1 MVSNLRVTPG
11 MVVAQSIRAAQAH
24 GTRLSLYQS
33 QTSSGLK
40 LTKPSDDP
48 VGTRAIM
55 GVRSSL
61 ARMDTELS
69 NITTTRQRLEVSN
82 TSLLDA
88 QQILVKV
95 KDLAL
100 QARQS
105 VEPTERQAIV
115 DELNG
120 LRQQLIGIAN
130 TKYNGEYL
138 FGGAANN
145 VQPFT
150 VDDFGNVTYVGS
162 DVRGSSDIRP
172 NTRIDVL
179 YSGADV
185 FQPQSRQTSQFVGS
199 TGAQP
204 GQGIDSASGYGQ
216 LQVIHTLTTYAP
228 GSGIAAGASSAVG
241 DTIIGPAG
249 AHSLAIDDG
258 AKTISLNGG
267 PVVSYTGTETDLKV
281 TGPSGEV
288 VYVNVTGV
296 TPGFAGSASITADGA
311 LSTDG
316 GATQQAITFSANQ
329 QVQNSVTGDVTNV
342 DTSAVRRAGTESI
355 DYAGTADVFQVIAE
369 LETDLKDEA
378 HIGTADWQNAM
389 TNHMT
394 DIERMQNNVLN
405 VVGEQSVSLESL
417 DSLETRINNMQVD
430 QQKMASDIEGA
441 DMADAVL
448 HMQQE
453 QTMLQYTL
461 AATARMFDI
470 SLVNYL

>member
-24 GTRLSLYQS
+24 GARLSTYQS

-69 NITTTRQRLEVSN
+69 NITTTRQRLGVAN

-105 VEPTERQAIV
+105 VEPSEREAIA
-115 DELNG
+115 DELDG
-120 LRQQLIGIAN
+120 LRNQLIGIAN

-138 FGGAANN
+138 FGGAANTT
-145 VQPFT
+145 QPFA
-150 VDDFGNVTYVGS
+150 VDDNGNVTYVGS
-162 DVRGSSDIRP
+162 DVRGSTDIRP
-172 NTRIDVL
+172 TTRIDVL

-199 TGAQP
+199 TGAKP
-204 GQGIDSASGYGQ
+204 GTGTDSATGYGQ

-228 GSGIAAGASSAVG
+228 GSGIAAGASSATG

-267 PVVSYTGTETDLKV
+267 PAVTYTGAETDLKI

-288 VYVNVTGV
+288 VYVDVTGV
-296 TPGFAGSASITADGA
+296 TSGFVGNVSITADGA

-316 GATQQAITFSANQ
+316 GATQQAINFSANQ
-329 QVQNSVTGDVTNV
+329 QVLNSVTGAVTNV
-342 DTSAVRRAGTESI
+342 DTSAVRQAGTESV
-355 DYAGTADVFQVIAE
+355 DYSGTADIFQVISQ
-369 LETDLKDEA
+369 LEANLRDEPNV
-378 HIGTADWQNAM
+378 GTADWHDAM
-389 TNHMT
+389 SRSLD
-394 DIERMQNNVLN
+394 DIERMQDSVLN
-405 VVGEQSVSLESL
+405 VVGEQAVSLESL
-417 DSLETRINNMQVD
+417 DSLESRINDMQVD

>member
-1 MVSNLRVTPG
+1 MVANLRVTPG

-24 GTRLSLYQS
+24 GARLSTYQS

-69 NITTTRQRLEVSN
+69 NITTTRQRLGVAN

-100 QARQS
+100 QSRQS
-105 VEPTERQAIV
+105 VEPSERAAIAQ
-115 DELNG
+115 ELDG

-145 VQPFT
+145 AQPFT
-150 VDDFGNVTYVGS
+150 VDDSGNVTYTGS
-162 DVRGSSDIRP
+162 DVRGSTDIRP
-172 NTRIDVL
+172 TTRVDVL
-179 YSGADV
+179 YSGADI
-185 FQPQSRQTSQFVGS
+185 FQQRARQTSQFVGS
-199 TGAQP
+199 TGAAP
-204 GQGIDSASGYGQ
+204 GQGTDSATGYGQ
-216 LQVIHTLTTYAP
+216 LQVIHTSTTYAA
-228 GSGIAAGASSAVG
+228 GSGIAAGASSATG

-267 PVVSYTGTETDLKV
+267 PAITYTGSETDLKI
-281 TGPSGEV
+281 TGPGGEV
-288 VYVNVTGV
+288 VYVDVTGV
-296 TPGFAGSASITADGA
+296 TAGFVGNVSIAADGA

-316 GATQQAITFSANQ
+316 GATQQAINFSGNQ
-329 QVQNSVTGDVTNV
+329 QVQNSVTGDVTNI
-342 DTSAVRRAGTESI
+342 DSSAVRRAGTESI
-355 DYAGTADVFQVIAE
+355 DYSGTADIFQVISQ
-369 LETDLKDEA
+369 LESDLKDEPSV
-378 HIGTADWQNAM
+378 GTADWQDAM
-389 TNHMT
+389 SNHMT
-394 DIERMQNNVLN
+394 DIERMQDNVLN
-405 VVGEQSVSLESL
+405 VVGEQAVSLESL
-417 DSLETRINNMQVD
+417 DGLESRINNMQVD

-461 AATARMFDI
+461 AATARMFDF